1 MTVSANK
8 PNTLFWV
15 LSVLALLWNI
25 IGVYAYLTQ
34 VNMTDEVIAT
44 LPQPQQDYYNGVAP
58 WAMRAYATAVFTGLL
73 GCILLLFRKKYATT
87 LFIISLIAVIAQAS
101 YNSFIQEFM
110 PIENSHLIMAGV
122 IILIGVLLIIFSIN
136 ATKKGYLK
144 S

>member
-25 IGVYAYLTQ
+25 IGVYAYLAQ